1 MSRRH
6 PRSVLN
12 VDDARVNAVLV
23 ILGIT
28 LADALAA
35 FVTNTGNQVRRD
47 DPSMARLRARV
58 TLGLRELRAR
68 GEELSYPDIARLV
81 GAPNHSTVVGRC
93 QQARRL
99 GLITESELRTLRNG
113 GAPTHTPANPA
124 GAHA

>member
-12 VDDARVNAVLV
+12 VDDVRVNAVLV

-28 LADALAA
+28 LSDAVAA
-35 FVTNTGNQVRRD
+35 FVTRTGNQVRRD

-68 GEELSYPDIARLV
+68 GVELSYPEIARLV
-81 GAPNHSTVVGRC
+81 GAPNHSTVFGRC
-93 QQARRL
+93 QYARRL
-99 GLITESELRTLRNG
+99 GLLSESEIGTLRTG
-113 GAPTHTPANPA
+113 GVSVMVDSEATA
-124 GAHA
+124 

>member
-23 ILGIT
+23 MLGVT
-28 LADALAA
+28 LADAIAA
-35 FVTNTGNQVRRD
+35 FVTRTGNQVRRD

-68 GEELSYPDIARLV
+68 GVELSYPDIARLV

-99 GLITESELRTLRNG
+99 GLLTESELRTLRNG
-113 GAPTHTPANPA
+113 GAERDTA
-124 GAHA
+124 